1 MGRHE
6 PEHRDARRQVV
17 GRRILPERR
26 AHPEAQAAQ
35 QGDPKG
41 HASQVHRHRPHMPQQ
56 ADDGLSRPLV
66 GDAEVQVRGVP
77 EVQEVLLPQ
86 RPVESKTTQEV
97 CLARRRQGHPVLIPR
112 AARDRVHQHEDKQG
126 DDQQR
131 SQDRSDPRD
140 DVATHG
146 QPLCQAAPRPRG
158 RASAPTHAPC
168 RGHGYGIGVRPDLRC
183 IPLTGRA
190 GLELRAGPPGF
201 AGTTRRSSRENLT
214 SRLFRARRLAVWG
227 DCYLGYVHRVRQSR
241 ARPTRK
247 STRPP
252 GSSTSVKHPGT
263 PGTIRSDFHPA
274 TFPTICGRL
283 HGAFL
288 AEGLTVNPAS

>member
-1 MGRHE
+1 
-6 PEHRDARRQVV
+6 
-17 GRRILPERR
+17 
-26 AHPEAQAAQ
+26 
-35 QGDPKG
+35 
-41 HASQVHRHRPHMPQQ
+41 MPQQ

-131 SQDRSDPRD
+131 SQDRGDPRD

-146 QPLCQAAPRPRG
+146 QPLCPAAPRPHG
-158 RASAPTHAPC
+158 RARRPAHPPVRGARLRDRGSPRSAMHPFD
-168 RGHGYGIGVRPDLRC
+168 RPS
-183 IPLTGRA
+183 RA
-190 GLELRAGPPGF
+190 GAARGTAGF
-201 AGTTRRSSRENLT
+201 AGAPRRSSRENLT

-241 ARPTRK
+241 ARPTCEFTWP
-247 STRPP
+247 S
-252 GSSTSVKHPGT
+252 GSAKAGGIPKE
-263 PGTIRSDFHPA
+263 
-274 TFPTICGRL
+274 PTAKIL
-283 HGAFL
+283 HGTACLQFSL
-288 AEGLTVNPAS
+288 RFVDGCLEPLFRIF